1 MLTRLFVTGT
11 DTNIG
16 KTVVT
21 RALLQVF
28 NRDGATAV
36 GYKPIATEGYE
47 TEEGMRNRDGV
58 ILQNSSPVPLK
69 YEEINPVIWKSRYCE
84 GNQVDF
90 EQMKKGLNNLSNKAD
105 RVIIEGNGGW
115 RVLLDDETF
124 YFDWVIREK
133 IPVILVVGIQPG
145 CVNHSILTSQA
156 IINDGLQLVGWI
168 ANRINPGLSHYTKV
182 MGRLRRHINAPQLG
196 EIPYILRPEEKDLS
210 CYLDI
215 ATIFKQ
221 VGGSESEVGIESQYT

>member
-11 DTNIG
+11 DTDIG

-47 TEEGMRNRDGV
+47 TEEGMRNRDAV
-58 ILQNSSPVPLK
+58 VMQKSSPVQLR
-69 YEEINPVIWKSRYCE
+69 YEEINPVIWKNSYCE
-84 GNQVDF
+84 GNQIDF
-90 EQMKKGLNNLSNKAD
+90 ELMKKGLNNLSNKAD

-115 RVLLDDETF
+115 RVLLNDETF

-145 CVNHSILTSQA
+145 CVNHAILTAQA
-156 IINDGLQLVGWI
+156 IINDGLPLVGWI
-168 ANRINPGLSHYTKV
+168 ANRINPGLSHYIKV
-182 MGRLRRHINAPQLG
+182 LERLRCHINAPQLG
-196 EIPYILRPEEKDLS
+196 EIPYVLRPEEKDLS

-215 ATIFKQ
+215 SAILKQ
-221 VGGSESEVGIESQYT
+221 TGK

>member
-21 RALLQVF
+21 RALLQAF

-47 TEEGMRNRDGV
+47 TEEGMRNRDGI
-58 ILQNSSPVPLK
+58 ILQKSSPVQFK
-69 YEEINPVIWKSRYCE
+69 YEEINPVIWKNSYCE
-84 GNQVDF
+84 ENQVDF
-90 EQMKKGLNNLSNKAD
+90 DQMKQGLNNLSNKAD
-105 RVIIEGNGGW
+105 CVIIEGNDGW
-115 RVLLDDETF
+115 RVLLNDETF

-145 CVNHSILTSQA
+145 CVNHSILTAQA
-156 IINDGLQLVGWI
+156 IINDGLQLIGWV
-168 ANRINPGLSHYTKV
+168 ANRVNPGISHYAKI
-182 MGRLRRHINAPQLG
+182 MDRLRCYINAPQLG

-215 ATIFKQ
+215 STLLKQ
-221 VGGSESEVGIESQYT
+221 VAK

>member
-11 DTNIG
+11 DTDIG

-47 TEEGMRNRDGV
+47 TEEGMRNRDAV
-58 ILQNSSPVPLK
+58 VMQKSSPVQLR
-69 YEEINPVIWKSRYCE
+69 YEEINPVIWKNSYCE
-84 GNQVDF
+84 GNEIDF
-90 EQMKKGLNNLSNKAD
+90 ELMKKGLNNLSNTAD

-115 RVLLDDETF
+115 RVLLNDETF

-145 CVNHSILTSQA
+145 CVNHAILTAQA
-156 IINDGLQLVGWI
+156 IINDGLPLVGWI
-168 ANRINPGLSHYTKV
+168 ANRINPGLSHYIKV
-182 MGRLRRHINAPQLG
+182 LERLRRHINAPQLG

-215 ATIFKQ
+215 SAILKQ
-221 VGGSESEVGIESQYT
+221 TGK

>member
-47 TEEGMRNRDGV
+47 TEEGMRNRDAV
-58 ILQNSSPVPLK
+58 VLQKSSPVQLK
-69 YEEINPVIWKSRYCE
+69 YEEINPVIWKNSYCE
-84 GNQVDF
+84 ENQIDF
-90 EQMKKGLNNLSNKAD
+90 EQMKKGLSNLNNKAD

-115 RVLLDDETF
+115 RVLLNDETF

-145 CVNHSILTSQA
+145 CINHSILTAQA
-156 IINDGLQLVGWI
+156 IINDGLQLVGWV
-168 ANRINPGLSHYTKV
+168 ANRINPGLSYYAKV
-182 MGRLRRHINAPQLG
+182 LDRLRRHINAPQLG
-196 EIPYILRPEEKDLS
+196 EIPYLLRPEEKDLS
-210 CYLDI
+210 SYLDI
-215 ATIFKQ
+215 STILKQ
-221 VGGSESEVGIESQYT
+221 TRK